1 MYYQNYEDYMRSILG
16 YPIERENTYN
26 SQYNTNLQLNSNDT
40 FFENINNNLT
50 EEEVADLYPEI
61 YKILNP
67 MVCKICD
74 ENRETLSKDLITRMT
89 DEIYDNFEEKIGTTT
104 VNVTVNADLRSEKSA
119 DNDINSKMF
128 SKNTINS
135 KNATQK
141 NNRNTEATKN
151 TTENIGKEGRE
162 DRIES
167 RQRNFLLRDLI
178 QILIL
183 QRLLRGR
190 NHINPPHRPRPPIS
204 GPGRP
209 PMPRVYQDYYKF

>member
-26 SQYNTNLQLNSNDT
+26 NQYNANLQLNSNDT

-89 DEIYDNFEEKIGTTT
+89 DEIYDNFEEKNEIISRITSVLEKYTNYSK
-104 VNVTVNADLRSEKSA
+104 VLVVTHGMVITALTDVQKPEHTQIVKYTL
-119 DNDINSKMF
+119 ND
-128 SKNTINS
+128 
-135 KNATQK
+135 
-141 NNRNTEATKN
+141 
-151 TTENIGKEGRE
+151 
-162 DRIES
+162 
-167 RQRNFLLRDLI
+167 
-178 QILIL
+178 
-183 QRLLRGR
+183 
-190 NHINPPHRPRPPIS
+190 
-204 GPGRP
+204 
-209 PMPRVYQDYYKF
+209 

>member
-16 YPIERENTYN
+16 YQIERENTYT
-26 SQYNTNLQLNSNDT
+26 SQYNANLQLNSNDT

-104 VNVTVNADLRSEKSA
+104 VNVTVNADSRSEKSA
-119 DNDINSKMF
+119 DNDINSKVF

-190 NHINPPHRPRPPIS
+190 NHINPPHRPKTPIN
-204 GPGRP
+204 GTGRP
-209 PMPRVYQDYYKF
+209 